1 MPLTI
6 LPIMLGL
13 HIQENPR
20 RPPGL
25 MIPAPAQLVQ
35 RVAAPVNGHQGVAHG
50 VARNVRRVRPVF
62 VLDADAHGAVVEI
75 LVRPGA
81 ERVALLGRGVE
92 SLGEGADVHGVDEA
106 FAVEAAVDLFAAPGD
121 DADEEEG
128 EEAEEGGGGEEIH
141 FCWWG
146 RGGEEVEVGSLR
158 RWGWVRV
165 VVSGGE

>member
-1 MPLTI
+1 
-6 LPIMLGL
+6 
-13 HIQENPR
+13 
-20 RPPGL
+20 

-35 RVAAPVNGHQGVAHG
+35 RVAAPVNRHQGVAHG
-50 VARNVRRVRPVF
+50 VARDVRRVRPVF

-106 FAVEAAVDLFAAPGD
+106 FAVEAAVDLFAARGD

-128 EEAEEGGGGEEIH
+128 EEAEEIH

-146 RGGEEVEVGSLR
+146 GGGGGGGRRSRLEV
-158 RWGWVRV
+158 
-165 VVSGGE
+165 